1 MIRTAG
7 EESTNREYSLH
18 TILINPQGFPAKL
31 WQLVNE
37 PRVHSVRWDWF
48 GHGVFI
54 DQRRFEA
61 ELLSPIGGAF
71 KSSSF
76 SSFNRQLNLYG
87 FRKVMPMHSQV
98 GVLHH
103 HFFNPDFRQGH
114 PELLVNL
121 KRLTSTNK
129 ARIQAGLEVPR
140 RLPRALGRR
149 KNSTEVTAGYRV
161 AGHIQQGTQMGA
173 MPPRQPPQSGEHLL
187 MGYDC
192 TPNPQCGWM
201 VRPSEETGISFPVIY
216 QAPSL
221 QYNFSCAVPSAP
233 DTAHVQPGALAMPA
247 AASQYN
253 DLLPALYHP
262 ACYAPAMSDGFFK
275 SPMTTDS
282 TGCVPQSTPLPHY
295 CYYQTNYPPGLLH
308 LCSQDQQS
316 NENETVSRDIVC
328 QTVTELQ
335 ASPKLHM
342 VKVETPENLI
352 QLTCPSEVV
361 QFPNSNLPASG
372 QLSPHK
378 LLSLST
384 SPLVVDSA
392 CMSPCGSSPLVGN
405 KTSVPVSITADAA
418 IGVPSL

>member
-1 MIRTAG
+1 MKLQDAASISVY
-7 EESTNREYSLH
+7 ESTNREYSLH

-201 VRPSEETGISFPVIY
+201 VRPT
-216 QAPSL
+216 
-221 QYNFSCAVPSAP
+221 
-233 DTAHVQPGALAMPA
+233 
-247 AASQYN
+247 
-253 DLLPALYHP
+253 
-262 ACYAPAMSDGFFK
+262 MSDGFFK